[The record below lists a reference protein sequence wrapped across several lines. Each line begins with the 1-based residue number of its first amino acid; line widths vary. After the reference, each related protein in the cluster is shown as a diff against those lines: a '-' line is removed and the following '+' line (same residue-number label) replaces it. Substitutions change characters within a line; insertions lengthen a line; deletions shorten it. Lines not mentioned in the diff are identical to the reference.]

1 MDQVGGVARIETDK
15 VNWLAKHG
23 YDVTVCDIED
33 WPMHPYYPL
42 DERVK
47 FLVGHI
53 TTTPGGLWQ
62 RAKNVCR
69 AVQKVLSIIEEEKP
83 DVIINAHCPVVTWI
97 LPFVARHIPK
107 IAEMHQSRQ
116 GLEVFNKWAMSKMMS
131 RLHLFLTRFIYGRY
145 AKFVTLTT
153 ADMQS
158 WKLKN
163 SVCIPNFSNIKPTIR
178 QPIEHRQII
187 MLARLMPQKRIDLM
201 IRVWQ
206 KLASQFPNW
215 KVRVFGEGEMRS
227 ELQKQIDEANLSES
241 FQLMGATKNVQA
253 EIQNSDILCLTSEYE
268 GFGIV
273 LIEAMNMGVPV
284 VAMEYV
290 GVHDIIENG
299 IDGVVVPFGNVDE
312 YVQKLS
318 ELILSEQRRK
328 QIAIRA
334 YQSVAK
340 FDSEAIMQ
348 KWTRLFGEIRQL
360 NFRK

>member
-33 WPMHPYYPL
+33 WSVQPYYPI

-47 FLVGHI
+47 FIVGHI

-62 RAKNVCR
+62 RVKNVAH
-69 AVQKVLSIIEEEKP
+69 AVQKVRSIIEEEKP

-116 GLEVFNKWAMSKMMS
+116 GLEVFNKWAMSKITS
-131 RLHLFLTRFIYGRY
+131 RLHLCLTRFIYGRY
-145 AKFVTLTT
+145 DKFVTLTT
-153 ADMQS
+153 ADERS
-158 WKLKN
+158 WALKN
-163 SVCIPNFSNIKPTIR
+163 SVSIPNFSSIKSTPR
-178 QPIEHRQII
+178 QPIEHKQII

-206 KLASQFPNW
+206 MLAPQFADW
-215 KVRVFGEGEMRS
+215 KVRVFGEGQLRP
-227 ELQKQIDEANLSES
+227 ELQKQIDEANLTES
-241 FQLMGATKNVQA
+241 FLLMGATKNVQA

-273 LIEAMNMGVPV
+273 LIEAMNMGVSV

-299 IDGVVVPFGNVDE
+299 VDGIVVPFGNVDE
-312 YVQKLS
+312 YAQKLS
-318 ELILSEQRRK
+318 ELMLSYQKRDL
-328 QIAIRA
+328 IATNA
-334 YQSVAK
+334 YRSVQK
-340 FDSEAIMQ
+340 FDSEAVMQ
-348 KWTRLFGEIRQL
+348 KWVRLFDEIRQ
-360 NFRK
+360 